1 MIHPLWTHRTAEPA
15 SPPLGEDA
23 PESQLMCRAL
33 QVIAAD
39 ACRGLRV
46 QELADRLG
54 VSRRCLAKWF
64 PRTMGCSPHEAIQR
78 AVFDEV
84 EKLLVTSDLRLADVA
99 ARTGFR
105 HAEYLTVAFTRRYG
119 VAPSEWRQRQ
129 RAASLHRVLP

>member
-1 MIHPLWTHRTAEPA
+1 MIRPLLSHRATDLSSALLPE
-15 SPPLGEDA
+15 EA
-23 PESQLMCRAL
+23 PEATLLQQAL
-33 QVIAAD
+33 RIIASD

-46 QELADRLG
+46 QHLADRLG

-64 PRTMGCSPHEAIQR
+64 PRMVGCSPHEAIQR

-84 EKLLVTSDLRLADVA
+84 ERLLAASDLRLADIA

-119 VAPSEWRQRQ
+119 IAPSDWR
-129 RAASLHRVLP
+129 RAARNSRPA

>member
-1 MIHPLWTHRTAEPA
+1 MVEPSA
-15 SPPLGEDA
+15 SPIDDDA
-23 PESQLMCRAL
+23 PEAQILRRAL
-33 QVIAAD
+33 EIIAAN

-54 VSRRCLAKWF
+54 VSRRSLAKWF
-64 PRTMGCSPHEAIQR
+64 PRMVGCSPHEAIQR

-84 EKLLVTSDLRLADVA
+84 EKLLLTSDLRLADVA
-99 ARTGFR
+99 GRTGFR

-129 RAASLHRVLP
+129 RPDARIRDRVTR